1 MASTYTIPMNKLVLA
16 TFLSCV
22 GIIAAAVVWCFNSG
36 FTWSAICLIAVAGP
50 LSIFYWYM
58 LYITPKRAAITVADE
73 GILLAA
79 PPFASAVIPWAAVNK
94 TFTANLT
101 DPELAIEKTK
111 KFMHFAGY
119 RSGVVAL
126 KNGKEAVIVSN
137 RTDVQC
143 LQTDDRYYLLGPD
156 DMPSFTEAVEAVINK
171 KAG

>member
-1 MASTYTIPMNKLVLA
+1 MNKLVLA
-16 TFLSCV
+16 TFLASV
-22 GIIAAAVVWCFNSG
+22 AIIAAAVVWCFNSG
-36 FTWSAICLIAVAGP
+36 FTWSAICLMAVAGP

-79 PPFASAVIPWAAVNK
+79 PPFASAVIPWASVSK
-94 TFTANLT
+94 TFTAKLT
-101 DPELAIEKTK
+101 DPELAIKKTK
-111 KFMHFAGY
+111 KFMQFAGY
-119 RSGVVAL
+119 RSGVVEL

-137 RTDVQC
+137 RPDVQC

-156 DMPSFTEAVEAVINK
+156 DLPTFSKAIEAALNK